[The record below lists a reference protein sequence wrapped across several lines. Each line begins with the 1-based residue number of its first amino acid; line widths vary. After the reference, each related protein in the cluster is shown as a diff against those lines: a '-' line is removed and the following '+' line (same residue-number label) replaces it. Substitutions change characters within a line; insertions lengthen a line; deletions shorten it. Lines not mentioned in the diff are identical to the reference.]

1 MKEKILTHLGF
12 KLKVQIWFKNNPNPF
27 IMYLKSFEYER
38 KGGEFVSMT
47 WVQFTQEKYQFNID
61 EVIACKYRTVWKPF

>member
-1 MKEKILTHLGF
+1 MKGNILAHLGF

-27 IMYLKSFEYER
+27 IMYLRTFEFE
-38 KGGEFVSMT
+38 KKQGKFTHMT
-47 WVQFTQEKYQFNID
+47 WVTFEEKYQFSID